1 MGYTIKER
9 AYMIKE
15 VIGYQGEIIFDS
27 SKPDGTM
34 RKLTDPTKLHQLG
47 WKHSIE
53 LQEGIKLMYE
63 YYLQNQ
69 NFL

>member
-15 VIGYQGEIIFDS
+15 VIGYQGEILFDS
-27 SKPDGTM
+27 SKTDGTM
-34 RKLTDPTKLHQLG
+34 RKLTDPSKLHQFG
-47 WKHSIE
+47 WQHTVE

-63 YYLQNQ
+63 YYLAE
-69 NFL
+69 

>member
-15 VIGYQGEIIFDS
+15 VIGYQGKIVFDS
-27 SKPDGTM
+27 TKPDGTM
-34 RKLTDPTKLHQLG
+34 RKLTDPTKLHQLE

-63 YYLQNQ
+63 HYLAE
-69 NFL
+69 